1 MNKRFLSTLLT
12 GAIFLAATSM
22 FVSCKDYDDDI
33 KNLQAQIDKAALKA
47 DLEALQT
54 KLSQVEATANAA
66 ATKAELEAVKTDLS
80 GVKATAEKA
89 ASDATKA
96 ISDAAKAQSAADAA
110 QAFAETVKITAD
122 AAKALAENAA
132 TKDELATAKKEL
144 KKLADDAQATANAAQ
159 KLAEAAATQ
168 ADFDEAVKTL
178 TEAAAN
184 AQKTASEAK
193 TLAEAAATKVDFD
206 AAVAKLTEMAKNAQ
220 ADVDALEK
228 IAATK
233 DELAAA
239 KKELKEFAENA
250 AKEAKEAAITYTDE
264 FAKKQAEK
272 DAAQD
277 ATIKKI
283 MEDYATNA
291 TVSALATELKGEIK
305 RLEGDIDALEAAD
318 KATAERIDQIVKNY
332 DAQIANLFSAV
343 TSVSLYVSGLAAT
356 SPYQEYFGGH
366 APALLLFPYATEFDN
381 VFPSNDKITDK
392 QYTFKKGTNS
402 TLERSLMV
410 RVSPTNAVLSADMIT
425 LINSKGE
432 AIPTSLIE
440 TVEVEPY
447 EELLTMG
454 YSTRGGAVSNSGLW
468 TVTFKLKDG
477 FAEED
482 LAAVAENDSKN
493 VVFAVAVNN
502 TPEDADARL
511 VVSEY
516 DVLVDAGIATPAYA
530 FNVNDAPVANIHN
543 RWQLCD
549 DATST
554 MEVAELNWKY
564 GTPQNPVPAVKAT
577 EANSGDRVYG
587 IFGNDNRQ
595 NNPIL
600 GVACGEEIT
609 IEFPELDEFKAI
621 RGFYVTLDQDF
632 ALESDPSEI
641 NAWTSYEY
649 ENVGY
654 TKTDGTIVA
663 AKMQDGNKGTIAIK
677 DLNNVKGDIIGFRVY
692 AVNLDGTLYD
702 PDGRAFYVKV
712 GNSVEDKTI
721 EGVTVTISTQGTS
734 EFNYGTGEEI
744 FDIPEGT
751 FSKDVTNYFT
761 MWGDKNPFV
770 RLYGENEPAE
780 YYYEDQWQSNIAG
793 VQDGEFYTPVKE
805 TPYFYTDEEG
815 DRTYYDEDDDY
826 LNLMADEVQ
835 PIISLLFSIDGKEW
849 YDINY
854 FAEEGLLDKITKGK
868 AIMNHAN
875 RLLDNGTYHIVLA
888 GLSEQLATSSIAS
901 YFAGSYSISFVERVH
916 FYITKAL
923 PEFPAGL
930 TKKKDQLPDDVLTV
944 WMKPATIGEQSV
956 YSDWTVANK
965 EGNMTNAWARIAGS
979 WTRVPQFYGQDI
991 HPYDLAD
998 IFNMV
1003 QNSSVT
1009 LDGQVIPSFLW
1020 KFNASDKANGKEVP
1034 TYSAIGEIFSYDF
1047 ENGNYDNYSYYN
1059 VPNDSYYVP
1068 FAEESFI
1075 NDGKKKNVD
1084 ADYIYYNISLT
1095 QQRVAGNIETSPLVH
1110 DWMTQKLN
1118 VFQVEYKCVMD
1129 GNFSMDKK
1137 WKGEFAYE
1145 DDTYTID
1152 LDSVLYTPVT
1162 LPSYILPE
1170 KTGIEEKTLGELLES
1185 GKLVL
1190 TGATID
1196 NTDYFEVNPELDAIT
1211 LQSTR
1216 SIEHPSLDKDQKFTV
1231 TAIVTDVFGHEFSIA
1246 IPVVMKKP
1254 VQSAPRL

>member
-1 MNKRFLSTLLT
+1 
-12 GAIFLAATSM
+12 M

-66 ATKAELEAVKTDLS
+66 ATKAELEAAKTALS
-80 GVKATAEKA
+80 ADIKKAQDA
-89 ASDATKA
+89 ADAAGRQAAQA
-96 ISDAAKAQSAADAA
+96 ISDAAKAQKAADAA
-110 QAFAETVKITAD
+110 QAFAETVKTTAD
-122 AAKALAENAA
+122 AAKALAEAAA
-132 TKDELATAKKEL
+132 TKDDLATAKKEL
-144 KKLADDAQATANAAQ
+144 TGLISKAQETADAAK
-159 KLAEAAATQ
+159 KLAEAAATK
-168 ADFDEAVKTL
+168 AEFDEAVAKL

-184 AQKTASEAK
+184 AQKTADEAK
-193 TLAEAAATKVDFD
+193 KLAEAAATKV
-206 AAVAKLTEMAKNAQ
+206 
-220 ADVDALEK
+220 
-228 IAATK
+228 
-233 DELAAA
+233 ELADA
-239 KKELKEFAENA
+239 KKELEDFAQKVAGDAYTNA
-250 AKEAKEAAITYTDE
+250 LSQAKSYAEGLVKDQKDA
-264 FAKKQAEK
+264 QALV
-272 DAAQD
+272 DAAQNK
-277 ATIKKI
+277 ALET
-283 MEDYATNA
+283 
-291 TVSALATELKGEIK
+291 LATELKDKIK
-305 RLEGDIDALEAAD
+305 DIEADIDALEAAD
-318 KATAERIDQIVKNY
+318 EATAKRIDQIVKNY

-343 TSVSLYVSGLAAT
+343 TSVSLYVSGLAET
-356 SPYQEYFGGH
+356 SRFDNEYYGGH
-366 APALLLFPYATEFDN
+366 GPVALLFPYATEFDN
-381 VFPSNDKITDK
+381 VFPANDKITDK

-432 AIPTSLIE
+432 AIPSSLIE

-447 EELLTMG
+447 EELLTAG
-454 YSTRGGAVSNSGLW
+454 YATRGGAVSNSGLW

-482 LAAVAENDSKN
+482 LAAVAEKDSKN
-493 VVFAVAVNN
+493 IVFAVAVNN
-502 TPEDADARL
+502 TPENADARL

-516 DVLVDAGIATPAYA
+516 DVVVDAGIATPAYA
-530 FNVNDAPVANIHN
+530 FDVNDVPVAQLHN

-564 GTPQNPVPAVKAT
+564 NTPQNPVPAVKAT

-595 NNPIL
+595 SNPIL

-609 IEFPELDEFKAI
+609 IEFPELDEFKAL

-663 AKMQDGNKGTIAIK
+663 AKMQDGNKGTITIK

-751 FSKDVTNYFT
+751 FSKGVTNYFT

-770 RLYGENEPAE
+770 RLYGEDQPAE
-780 YYYEDQWQSNIAG
+780 YYSEGQWQSNISG
-793 VQDGEFYTPVKE
+793 KESGDFYTPVKE

-815 DRTYYDEDDDY
+815 DRTYYDDDDDY

-849 YDINY
+849 YPINY
-854 FAEEGLLDKITKGK
+854 FAYYGQLDKITKGK

-888 GLSEQLATSSIAS
+888 GLSEEYASTSIAA
-901 YFAGSYSISFVERVH
+901 YFSGSYSISFVERVH

-944 WMKPATIGEQSV
+944 WMKPATISGQGV

-965 EGNMTNAWARIAGS
+965 ENNMTYTSAYTGES
-979 WTRVPQFYGQDI
+979 VPQFYGQDI

-1009 LDGQVIPSFLW
+1009 LDGRVIPTFLW
-1020 KFNASDKANGKEVP
+1020 KFNASDKAFGKDVP
-1034 TYSAIGEIFSYDF
+1034 TYSAIGRVFSHDLDTHRTYR
-1047 ENGNYDNYSYYN
+1047 NYNYEGLRQ
-1059 VPNDSYYVP
+1059 SYYVP

-1075 NDGKKKNVD
+1075 SDGKKKNVD

-1095 QQRVAGNIETSPLVH
+1095 QQRVAGDIETTPLVH
-1110 DWMTQKLN
+1110 DWMTQKPN

-1137 WKGEFAYE
+1137 WKGEFNYE
-1145 DDTYTID
+1145 DYRYTID

-1170 KTGIEEKTLGELLES
+1170 KTGIEEKTLGDLLES

-1196 NTDYFEVNPELDAIT
+1196 NTDYFEVNPDLDAIT

-1216 SIEHPSLDKDQKFTV
+1216 SIEHPSLDKDQNFTV
-1231 TAIVTDVFGHEFSIA
+1231 TATVTDVFGHEFTIA

>member
-1 MNKRFLSTLLT
+1 
-12 GAIFLAATSM
+12 
-22 FVSCKDYDDDI
+22 
-33 KNLQAQIDKAALKA
+33 
-47 DLEALQT
+47 
-54 KLSQVEATANAA
+54 
-66 ATKAELEAVKTDLS
+66 
-80 GVKATAEKA
+80 
-89 ASDATKA
+89 
-96 ISDAAKAQSAADAA
+96 
-110 QAFAETVKITAD
+110 
-122 AAKALAENAA
+122 
-132 TKDELATAKKEL
+132 
-144 KKLADDAQATANAAQ
+144 
-159 KLAEAAATQ
+159 
-168 ADFDEAVKTL
+168 
-178 TEAAAN
+178 
-184 AQKTASEAK
+184 
-193 TLAEAAATKVDFD
+193 
-206 AAVAKLTEMAKNAQ
+206 
-220 ADVDALEK
+220 
-228 IAATK
+228 
-233 DELAAA
+233 
-239 KKELKEFAENA
+239 
-250 AKEAKEAAITYTDE
+250 
-264 FAKKQAEK
+264 
-272 DAAQD
+272 
-277 ATIKKI
+277 
-283 MEDYATNA
+283 
-291 TVSALATELKGEIK
+291 
-305 RLEGDIDALEAAD
+305 
-318 KATAERIDQIVKNY
+318 
-332 DAQIANLFSAV
+332 
-343 TSVSLYVSGLAAT
+343 
-356 SPYQEYFGGH
+356 
-366 APALLLFPYATEFDN
+366 
-381 VFPSNDKITDK
+381 
-392 QYTFKKGTNS
+392 
-402 TLERSLMV
+402 MV

-432 AIPTSLIE
+432 AIPSSLIE

-447 EELLTMG
+447 EELLTLG
-454 YSTRGGAVSNSGLW
+454 YTTRGGAVSNSGLW

-482 LAAVAENDSKN
+482 LAAVAEKDSKN

-530 FNVNDAPVANIHN
+530 FNVNDMPVASIHN
-543 RWQLCD
+543 RWQMCD
-549 DATST
+549 DGTST
-554 MEVAELNWKY
+554 MEVPELNWKY
-564 GTPQNPVPAVKAT
+564 NTPQNPVPAVEAT
-577 EANSGDRVYG
+577 EANSGDRVSG
-587 IFGNDNRQ
+587 IFGYDNRQ
-595 NNPIL
+595 RNPIL

-609 IEFPELDEFKAI
+609 IEFPELDEFKAL

-663 AKMQDGNKGTIAIK
+663 AKMQDGNKGTITIK

-721 EGVTVTISTQGTS
+721 EGVTVTISTQGTE

-751 FSKDVTNYFT
+751 FNKGVTNYFT
-761 MWGDKNPFV
+761 MWGDKNPFI
-770 RLYGENEPAE
+770 RLYGEDEPAN
-780 YYYEDQWQSNIAG
+780 YWEDHWQSNIAG
-793 VQDGEFYTPVKE
+793 VESGDFYTPVKE
-805 TPYFYTDEEG
+805 TPYYYSDEEG
-815 DRTYYDEDDDY
+815 DQTSYSDDDDY
-826 LNLMADEVQ
+826 LNLMADDAQ

-854 FAEEGLLDKITKGK
+854 FAEAGLLDKITKGK

-888 GLSEQLATSSIAS
+888 GLSQEYASSSIAA
-901 YFAGSYSISFVERVH
+901 YFAGTYSISFVERVH

-930 TKKKDQLPDDVLTV
+930 TKKKDQLPDDLLTV
-944 WMKPATIGEQSV
+944 WMKPATINN
-956 YSDWTVANK
+956 SDWTVANK
-965 EGNMTNAWARIAGS
+965 EDNMYYTESIISGRYLE
-979 WTRVPQFYGQDI
+979 VPQFYGQDI

-1009 LDGQVIPSFLW
+1009 LDGQVIPTFLW
-1020 KFNASDKANGKEVP
+1020 KFNASDKANGKEIP
-1034 TYSAIGEIFSYDF
+1034 TYSAIGQIFSYD
-1047 ENGNYDNYSYYN
+1047 YDNETYWNYQYRM
-1059 VPNDSYYVP
+1059 PNSYYVP

-1075 NDGKKKNVD
+1075 SDGKKKNVD
-1084 ADYIYYNISLT
+1084 ADYFYYNISLT
-1095 QQRVAGNIETSPLVH
+1095 QQRVAGTVETTPLVH
-1110 DWMTQKLN
+1110 DWLTQKLN

-1129 GNFSMDKK
+1129 GNFAMDKK

-1145 DDTYTID
+1145 AETYTID

-1162 LPSYILPE
+1162 LPSYIKPE
-1170 KTGIEEKTLGELLES
+1170 KTGITEKTLGDLIES

-1196 NTDYFEVNPELDAIT
+1196 NTDYFEVNPTLEAIT
-1211 LQSTR
+1211 LQATR
-1216 SIEHPSLDKDQKFTV
+1216 SIQHPSLDKDQNFTV
-1231 TAIVTDVFGHEFSIA
+1231 TATVTDVFGHEFTIA